1 MIFFVIGFL
10 IKIGIYLRVILFTYY
25 HLLFTYSNITL
36 PREMIS
42 GGLAGLFQI
51 IITTPMELLKIQLQD
66 AGRIQVIGNSQ
77 VRASATSIAL
87 SLIRSKGIFGLY
99 KGTTATMFRDVS
111 FSILYFPLFANLNSL
126 GPKRKNSDES
136 VFWASFLA
144 GCAAGS
150 ISAVA
155 VNPIDV
161 VKTRLQTLKRAEGE
175 QHYLSIR
182 DAFVRI
188 FRDEGI
194 SAFFKGAICRM
205 MVIAPLFGESLV
217 CLLFTV
223 K

>member
-1 MIFFVIGFL
+1 
-10 IKIGIYLRVILFTYY
+10 
-25 HLLFTYSNITL
+25 
-36 PREMIS
+36 MIS

-66 AGRIQVIGNSQ
+66 AGRVQSTGNNP
-77 VRASATSIAL
+77 VSATSIAL
-87 SLIRSKGIFGLY
+87 NLIRSKGIFGLY

-111 FSILYFPLFANLNSL
+111 FSVLYFPLFANLNSL
-126 GPKRKNSDES
+126 GPKRKGSDES

-175 QHYLSIR
+175 QHYSGIR

-188 FRDEGI
+188 LRDEGI
-194 SAFFKGAICRM
+194 KAFFKGAMCRV
-205 MVIAPLFGESLV
+205 MVIAPLFGEFYS
-217 CLLFTV
+217 
-223 K
+223 